1 MLTAHLV
8 RLDRLKPFFESA
20 AGKFWKDVDA
30 NTCLTSLDEFVESL
44 QLATA
49 KITRGRNP
57 KFILGNGKKMA
68 LRSAAAYCLDLSEE
82 FIVARG
88 LRQMQ
93 KKSNDTKKQLRMLES
108 VPAKD
113 EDDEKENVVKVNS
126 TRKRKRKK
134 SSASLS
140 APSSTPTI
148 KIKRSALRPI
158 VKAVAEK
165 MLFVSNVSR
174 PVTVEDVARE
184 RDSLATTLVRRAQ
197 VAAKKAQRKKPF
209 SFFAAET
216 TPVGVKKI
224 RGLEEDD
231 NDADV
236 LGALMDAVLFD
247 S

>member
-1 MLTAHLV
+1 
-8 RLDRLKPFFESA
+8 
-20 AGKFWKDVDA
+20 
-30 NTCLTSLDEFVESL
+30 
-44 QLATA
+44 
-49 KITRGRNP
+49 
-57 KFILGNGKKMA
+57 
-68 LRSAAAYCLDLSEE
+68 
-82 FIVARG
+82 
-88 LRQMQ
+88 MQ
-93 KKSNDTKKQLRMLES
+93 KKSDDTKKQLRMLES

-184 RDSLATTLVRRAQ
+184 RDSLSTTLVRRAK

-209 SFFAAET
+209 FFASET
-216 TPVGVKKI
+216 TPVGFKKI
-224 RGLEEDD
+224 RGREEDD
-231 NDADV
+231 DAGV

>member
-1 MLTAHLV
+1 
-8 RLDRLKPFFESA
+8 
-20 AGKFWKDVDA
+20 
-30 NTCLTSLDEFVESL
+30 
-44 QLATA
+44 
-49 KITRGRNP
+49 
-57 KFILGNGKKMA
+57 MA
-68 LRSAAAYCLDLSEE
+68 LRSAAAYCLIYPRVHRRERFTTNAKE
-82 FIVARG
+82 
-88 LRQMQ
+88 
-93 KKSNDTKKQLRMLES
+93 KNDTKKQLRMLES

-184 RDSLATTLVRRAQ
+184 RDSLSTTLVDALKSPPRKRRGRSLSLFSLRRRRQ
-197 VAAKKAQRKKPF
+197 SVSKKYGDAKK
-209 SFFAAET
+209 T
-216 TPVGVKKI
+216 TTTM
-224 RGLEEDD
+224 RTSS
-231 NDADV
+231 AR
-236 LGALMDAVLFD
+236 
-247 S
+247 

>member
-1 MLTAHLV
+1 
-8 RLDRLKPFFESA
+8 
-20 AGKFWKDVDA
+20 
-30 NTCLTSLDEFVESL
+30 
-44 QLATA
+44 
-49 KITRGRNP
+49 
-57 KFILGNGKKMA
+57 
-68 LRSAAAYCLDLSEE
+68 
-82 FIVARG
+82 
-88 LRQMQ
+88 MQ
-93 KKSNDTKKQLRMLES
+93 KKSDDTKKQLRMLES

-113 EDDEKENVVKVNS
+113 EDDEKENIKVNS

-184 RDSLATTLVRRAQ
+184 RDSFSTTLVRRAK

-209 SFFAAET
+209 FFASET
-216 TPVGVKKI
+216 TPVGFKKI
-224 RGLEEDD
+224 RGREEDD
-231 NDADV
+231 AGV